1 MFNFSPEVMQQ
12 IMQFVQQ
19 RFGPQA
25 GQGFQQR
32 FGAALSAPM
41 DAPQPGAPGVS
52 SGEQQPVGFW
62 DETSGAPPQ
71 PPMGL
76 SQPFGGPAQ
85 PSPQRGGFSG
95 VGWDKQR
102 TPGFGAQPAPQQ
114 GNFGGM
120 RAPGFGSQARPQQ
133 GFGFSSGAPRQ
144 QPAMGLGNLAP
155 QPPSI
160 PGVR

>member
-32 FGAALSAPM
+32 FGEALSQPM
-41 DAPQPGAPGVS
+41 GAPQPDVGAGGAPGTYPN
-52 SGEQQPVGFW
+52 G
-62 DETSGAPPQ
+62 Q
-71 PPMGL
+71 PPMGIGMVQPPPGL

-85 PSPQRGGFSG
+85 PTGQQGGFD
-95 VGWDKQR
+95 GW
-102 TPGFGAQPAPQQ
+102 
-114 GNFGGM
+114 GGQ
-120 RAPGFGSQARPQQ
+120 RAPGFGTRPPAQQGGFGGWSGQRAPGGTAPGQ
-133 GFGFSSGAPRQ
+133 GFGSFGAGLRQ

-155 QPPSI
+155 QPPSM
-160 PGVR
+160 PGIR